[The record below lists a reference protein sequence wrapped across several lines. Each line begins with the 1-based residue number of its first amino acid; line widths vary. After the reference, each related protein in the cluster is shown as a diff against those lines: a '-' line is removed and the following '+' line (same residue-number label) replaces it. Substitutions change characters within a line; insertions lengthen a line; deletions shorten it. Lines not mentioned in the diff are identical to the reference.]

1 LDRSLLPHR
10 FGEDGIGG
18 FADDPPLLCL
28 GTKFAMD
35 SLLEGDG
42 FELSLKI
49 QAKENCGFSGLSIS
63 RIVPQTGAK

>member
-1 LDRSLLPHR
+1 MELDRSLLPHR

-35 SLLEGDG
+35 SLLERGG
-42 FELSLKI
+42 FEPSVPVK
-49 QAKENCGFSGLSIS
+49 KNRSG
-63 RIVPQTGAK
+63 